1 MDKQARHSTIARI
14 TNGTIESICTNDLPS
29 VVKKVVAVSMSS
41 TKAFPTVRLALQ
53 LEVPTMVA
61 VSIPDQKM
69 GEEC

>member
-1 MDKQARHSTIARI
+1 M
-14 TNGTIESICTNDLPS
+14 
-29 VVKKVVAVSMSS
+29 
-41 TKAFPTVRLALQ
+41 VRLALQ